1 MKEVFLD
8 THVVLWLYAG
18 DVKRLS
24 ARAQQTIDKYAIGV
38 SPAVK
43 LELAYLHEIG
53 RVVDPPA
60 LILSDLYRRISLT
73 VRREDF
79 DRVIERALSLTWTRD
94 VFDRLIVA
102 HAAADAATLVTK
114 DRQIRAHYENAVW

>member
-1 MKEVFLD
+1 MKGVFLD

-24 ARAQQTIDKYAIGV
+24 AKAQHIIDAHAIAV

-53 RVVDPPA
+53 RVVDTPE
-60 LILSDLYRRISLT
+60 LLLSDLYRRIGLT

-79 DRVIERALSLTWTRD
+79 DRVVEHAMSLTWTRD

-102 HAAADAATLVTK
+102 HAAVDAATLVTK
-114 DRQIRAHYENAVW
+114 DSQIRAHYENAVW